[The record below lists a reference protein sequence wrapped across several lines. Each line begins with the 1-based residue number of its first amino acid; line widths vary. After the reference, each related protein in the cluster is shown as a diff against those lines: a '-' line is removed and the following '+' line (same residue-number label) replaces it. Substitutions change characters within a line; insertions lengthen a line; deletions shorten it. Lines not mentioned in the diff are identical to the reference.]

1 MIGPPERRE
10 PQPGGNGCGPLDFIA
25 TGNSDGRETTL
36 EIDQDQ
42 LRPRAVRPDEL
53 LALRRLWWHQAGA
66 GHPLP
71 PEIGV
76 IVVEGGRP

>member
-1 MIGPPERRE
+1 MAPKQRR
-10 PQPGGNGCGPLDFIA
+10 PQPGGIGRGPLESIA

-42 LRPRAVRPDEL
+42 LCPRAVRPDEL
-53 LALRRLWWHQAGA
+53 LELRRLWWRQAGA

-76 IVVEGGRP
+76 IVVEGGAA